1 MTTTKER
8 PAAPVGL
15 RPYEKNVLPWSESFV
30 VPSSVRHNDTVT
42 IEAVSFQDWADKLFP
57 ELAILPAT
65 ESNAIDVPTI
75 VVGDYRLYRRVF
87 PMYHW
92 SPGGFSGF
100 FGLPSR
106 FEWHRSFLTT
116 PLSPTRHIRITFDAP
131 VTIPILAKP
140 GQTMLNPWMSLT
152 PMEILT
158 QRAQLRR
165 AKGRVAIAGMGMGWL
180 ARRVLERKNVECLT
194 VVEKDE
200 AVLRYF
206 GLTLQQQFGNRIVLV
221 HGDAYEHNW
230 SNYDVSLWDIW
241 EKIGDAAWDSKFL
254 KLRNQ
259 LRIAGHVCEGWTCWE
274 SLRN

>member
-1 MTTTKER
+1 
-8 PAAPVGL
+8 
-15 RPYEKNVLPWSESFV
+15 
-30 VPSSVRHNDTVT
+30 
-42 IEAVSFQDWADKLFP
+42 
-57 ELAILPAT
+57 
-65 ESNAIDVPTI
+65 
-75 VVGDYRLYRRVF
+75 
-87 PMYHW
+87 MYHW
-92 SPGGFSGF
+92 GPNTLSTVFSF
-100 FGLPSR
+100 LAH

-116 PLSPTRHIRITFDAP
+116 PLSPTRHIRIAFDGP

-180 ARRVLERKNVECLT
+180 ARRVLERKSVECLT

-200 AVLRYF
+200 AVLRHF

-221 HGDAYEHNW
+221 HGDAYEHDW

-259 LRIAGHVCEGWTCWE
+259 LRIAGRVCEGWTCWE